1 MVKVRLLG
9 AMLAGMLLVPGIAL
23 AQGQSLDQLIEQGE
37 RLRGQGDFRGAEQ
50 VFQRM
55 VREFPRSS
63 RAFANLCNVLD
74 DLNRLDEARR
84 ACLRAVTIDDENQ
97 WAHFLLGYVA
107 RRQGNL
113 YAAIASYDR
122 AIELN
127 PNDATAYNNRGN
139 ALRAQGKLAAAIAS
153 YRQAL
158 SLPNNRDPVTDWTD
172 HTYVHNGLGFTFQ
185 KQRRFEEAIEQYK
198 KALALDPNY
207 TTAST
212 NLREAERQLALSKT
226 VTPNSCTQDKGWI
239 PNDDP
244 YSAVNR
250 SIVFIYA
257 EGRDTGNA
265 AENTSDGTGWVIRR
279 QGNKAW
285 ILTNRH
291 VITGQHEDSSTS
303 LTPLKEI
310 NVDWFSEPPANQV
323 RCRQKARL
331 VQQLEDPD
339 LALLEVDNIP
349 KDIQPLKL
357 NFNRPNTDDDIRMI
371 GHPTIGNLWSLSR
384 GYIGSSTPTLQIN
397 NSDIAKGNSGGP
409 ILNQNNQVIGI
420 VFEIAKRNPDST
432 GNFAFGYSLN
442 QIQDTLRR
450 WQVIDTTP

>member
-1 MVKVRLLG
+1 PNYADAYNNRGV
-9 AMLAGMLLVPGIAL
+9 AL
-23 AQGQSLDQLIEQGE
+23 RAQGKLE
-37 RLRGQGDFRGAEQ
+37 
-50 VFQRM
+50 
-55 VREFPRSS
+55 
-63 RAFANLCNVLD
+63 
-74 DLNRLDEARR
+74 
-84 ACLRAVTIDDENQ
+84 
-97 WAHFLLGYVA
+97 
-107 RRQGNL
+107 
-113 YAAIASYDR
+113 AAIASYDR

-127 PNDATAYNNRGN
+127 PNDAIAYTNRGN
-139 ALRAQGKLAAAIAS
+139 ALYDQGKLEAAIASYDRAIELNPNDANAYTNRGVALRAQGKLEAAIAD
-153 YRQAL
+153 YNRAL
-158 SLPNNRDPVTDWTD
+158 SFPDERVGNTQSTHAVMRNN
-172 HTYVHNGLGFTFQ
+172 LGFALQ
-185 KQRRFEEAIEQYK
+185 QQGKLEEAIEQYK

-207 TTAST
+207 TKAST

-239 PNDDP
+239 PNDNP

-310 NVDWFSEPPANQV
+310 NVDWFSEPPTNQV

-349 KDIQPLKL
+349 ADIQPLKL
-357 NFNRPNTDDDIRMI
+357 NFNRPSTDDDIRMI